1 MCGKENDS
9 VPPNK
14 SRELARARKRRN
26 GADRGQHTSL
36 YKPAILQP
44 PPAHSGETR
53 EVLGGAR
60 ELDQRKLV
68 AVLKAYGEYP
78 AKYRAFIWRSLLQLP
93 GNHASYSS
101 LMERGTH
108 SAYAN
113 LHRVYP
119 IRSQRLGRVLQR
131 LAFSLFLF
139 PGNFISPSF
148 PAIFFLL
155 FACLHT
161 SLPGPYQH

>member
-1 MCGKENDS
+1 M
-9 VPPNK
+9 PPNK